1 MISVKEAKSMVS
13 QMAQAYKKKTVNIG
27 LINSTDKILARSIKT
42 NCASP
47 PFNQSAMDGYAVCF
61 NEKIPSN
68 YFKVVGQDIKAG
80 EKILPKL
87 KHGEAAR
94 IFTGA
99 PVPKGANIV
108 VPQEFVSINESEK
121 TIIFSFKKFKVQ
133 DNIRLKGE
141 QFKKGEIILDK
152 DEKLS
157 PAKIALAATGGIG
170 NVEVF
175 ASPIV
180 TVISSGNEL
189 CKPGTPLSA
198 GQVYD
203 SNSYML
209 VSLLQKLNIPVREIL
224 YLKDNEKRTLLAIEK
239 AVKTSDVVLISGGI
253 SVGKYDLVKK
263 CLDKI
268 KTKTIFYKIN
278 QKPGKP
284 MYFGKNKDTYI
295 FGLPGNPAASLTC
308 FYEYVK
314 PFLETISGNKE
325 GLVVIR
331 KEKLLNDYSK
341 KKGLTYFM
349 KGYINEN
356 GVEILKDQESFKLT
370 SFSKANCIVV
380 GPHEVEQLHVGEE
393 VECHLL

>member
-13 QMAQAYKKKTVNIG
+13 QMAHLHKKKIITSSLFNCNGMV
-27 LINSTDKILARSIKT
+27 LASPVKST
-42 NCASP
+42 CASP
-47 PFNQSAMDGYAVCF
+47 PFNQSAMDGYAICLSNKTVPTFF
-61 NEKIPSN
+61 NLVKQE
-68 YFKVVGQDIKAG
+68 IKAG
-80 EKILPKL
+80 DKTTPNL
-87 KHGEAAR
+87 KHGEAVR

-99 PVPKGANIV
+99 QVPNSASIV
-108 VPQEFVSINESEK
+108 IPQEFVTVNETENTISFPMEK
-121 TIIFSFKKFKVQ
+121 FNKH

-141 QFKKGEIILDK
+141 QFKKNEIVVEK
-152 DEKLS
+152 NEKLS
-157 PAKIALAATGGIG
+157 PAKIALAATAGVGELKIYS
-170 NVEVF
+170 NP
-175 ASPIV
+175 SV
-180 TVISSGNEL
+180 TIISSGNEL
-189 CKPGTPLSA
+189 CKPGMKLAA

-209 VSLLQKLNIPVREIL
+209 ASLLQKLNVQINDIL
-224 YLKDNEKRTLLAIEK
+224 YLKDNEKKTLQAIEK
-239 AVKTSDVVLISGGI
+239 AIKSSDVVLISGGI
-253 SVGKYDLVKK
+253 SVGKYDLIKK
-263 CLDKI
+263 CLDKM

-284 MYFGKNKDTYI
+284 LYFGKNKSTYV

-314 PFLETISGNKE
+314 PFLEKIAGNNEDSTI
-325 GLVVIR
+325 VR
-331 KEKLLNDYSK
+331 KEKLINSYAK

-349 KGYINEN
+349 KGYINEK

-380 GPHEVEQLHVGEE
+380 GQEDVDQLHVGDE